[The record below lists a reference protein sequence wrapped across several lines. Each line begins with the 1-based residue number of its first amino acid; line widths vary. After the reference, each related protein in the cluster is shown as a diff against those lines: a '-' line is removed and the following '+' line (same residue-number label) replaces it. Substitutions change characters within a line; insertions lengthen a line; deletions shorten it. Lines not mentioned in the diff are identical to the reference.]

1 MASREE
7 TGPEDP
13 ATGREETGPEAPGP
27 EVADQWGARFARLAS
42 GYRGALAIGLVLI
55 VAACISMYLTWPVLT
70 GQQPIAPSSRT
81 TFWLIIWNSGLAFG
95 FVALLAWIL
104 MRVLRQRRPLVSDGR
119 LDLRLVGDFL
129 FIAIV
134 PTLALAIFASF
145 TVILGYET
153 YFGERTEAIID
164 RAKTATKAYVQE
176 HNDLLTAEI
185 QDISAQISKLSDE
198 ELLASREAF
207 NQRLAGYAFFY
218 RMAGV
223 FVIDAQGRVLG
234 GSDPKV
240 AEIPV
245 TPDIQRLEKGD
256 PIVYLSDRQL
266 AAVMKLP
273 EFPGAFLFATRDV
286 NPALLGMFGETKH
299 FIEEFEQS
307 KKQLG
312 ENQILFA
319 ISYAVVGAVIL
330 TVALIWG
337 MRAAN
342 RIVQPIGSLVVAA
355 ERVRT
360 GDLSARVQVPMKADE
375 IGVLGRAF
383 NRMTGQLQAQRNEL
397 IEANRQFDRRRRFTE
412 AVLSGVTAAVIGLD
426 AEGQITLVNRSAL
439 SLLGGRQKDFV
450 GRDLLE
456 LVPELGDLLRSALL
470 SNANLIQGQVD
481 LVRGGKLRHVTVR
494 VTSETGL
501 DETKGYV
508 VTLDDVTELVTAQRM
523 SAWADIA
530 RRIAHEM
537 KNPLTP
543 IQLSAE
549 RLRRKYRKEIES
561 NPEIFE
567 QCTETIIRQV
577 NDIGRMVDEFSTF
590 ARMPTAVIREEDP
603 VELVEKAI
611 FMYRVANSDI
621 EFVFDAETSPR
632 SINCDA
638 RLVSQALI
646 NVLKNA
652 CEAVNARIL
661 AEGDEAAPGIV
672 RIEIIEHD
680 NTVSIQV
687 TDNGCGLPRE
697 GRNRLTEPYMT
708 TRSKGTG
715 LGLAIVRKIMEDHG
729 GTLVLEDAPEPEQG
743 RRGAMVRLTFPK
755 EPAVKGERATGREP
769 PAEEPRPED
778 QPVDQKAN
786 A

>member
-1 MASREE
+1 MSAREQ
-7 TGPEDP
+7 TGPDDAGARHEI
-13 ATGREETGPEAPGP
+13 
-27 EVADQWGARFARLAS
+27 ADQWGARFARLSA
-42 GYRGALAIGLVLI
+42 GYRGVLVIGFALLI
-55 VAACISMYLTWPVLT
+55 LICISMYYTWPVLT
-70 GQQPIAPSSRT
+70 GQQPIAPSST
-81 TFWLIIWNSGLAFG
+81 LLIKLRLVNISLA
-95 FVALLAWIL
+95 VALLAVIAWIFV
-104 MRVLRQRRPLVSDGR
+104 RFLRQRRPLLSDGR
-119 LDLRLVGDFL
+119 LDLRLVRDFL
-129 FIAIV
+129 VVAIV
-134 PTLALAIFASF
+134 PTMALAILASF
-145 TVILGYET
+145 TVILGYNT
-153 YFGERTEAIID
+153 WFGERTEAIID
-164 RAKTATKAYVQE
+164 RARTATKAYVQE
-176 HNDLLTAEI
+176 HNDLLTT
-185 QDISAQISKLSDE
+185 DIRNIGALLRDLSDE
-198 ELLASREAF
+198 DLLAAKEVF
-207 NQRLAGYAFFY
+207 NHRLAGYAFWY

-223 FVIDAQGRVLG
+223 FVTDSKGRVLG
-234 GSDPKV
+234 GSDPEV
-240 AEIPV
+240 DEIPV
-245 TPDIQRLEKGD
+245 TPDIQRLKHGD
-256 PIVYLSDRQL
+256 PIVYTSTRQL

-273 EFPGAFLFATRDV
+273 GFSDAFLFVTRDL
-286 NPALLGMFGETKH
+286 NPALLGMFGETKQ

-307 KKQLG
+307 KRRLRESQS
-312 ENQILFA
+312 LF
-319 ISYAVVGAVIL
+319 IVSYAVIAGFILLVAVM
-330 TVALIWG
+330 WG
-337 MRAAN
+337 MRNAN
-342 RIVQPIGSLVVAA
+342 KIVQPIGALVVAA

-360 GDLSARVQVPMKADE
+360 GDLSARVEVPLKADE

-439 SLLGGRQKDFV
+439 SLLGGRQQDFV

-549 RLRRKYRKEIES
+549 RLRRKYRNEIQS
-561 NPEIFE
+561 SPEIFE

-603 VELVEKAI
+603 VELIEKAI

-621 EFVFDAETSPR
+621 EFRFDSKSAPR
-632 SINCDA
+632 NLHCDA

-652 CEAVNARIL
+652 CEAVNARRL
-661 AEGDEAAPGIV
+661 AEGEAAAPGV
-672 RIEIIEHD
+672 VLVEIIDNEH
-680 NTVSIQV
+680 TTAIQV
-687 TDNGCGLPRE
+687 TDNGCGLPKE

-708 TRSKGTG
+708 TRAKGTG

-729 GTLVLEDAPEPEQG
+729 GTLVLEDAPEDAEQG
-743 RRGAMVRLTFPK
+743 PRGATVRLTFPK
-755 EPAVKGERATGREP
+755 EPAVKGDETDREP
-769 PAEEPRPED
+769 PTDGSPEEA
-778 QPVDQKAN
+778 QTVDEKAN